1 MSQFRDFELQEFG
14 PSATD
19 PQILARA
26 VKKHQIGDVVA
37 QIALTIV
44 LMLAICAVTF
54 VLSLDRAAAASLGP
68 MEGVAVSTSLSLS
81 FTAIL
86 TLFGCAAAM
95 LLVPQ
100 RKLKAI
106 PVRVRARRTIRRD

>member
-1 MSQFRDFELQEFG
+1 MSEFRDFELQHLG
-14 PSATD
+14 PSAAD
-19 PQILARA
+19 PQLLARA

-54 VLSLDRAAAASLGP
+54 VLSLDRAAAASLEP
-68 MEGVAVSTSLSLS
+68 LEGTAVSTSL
-81 FTAIL
+81 TAFV
-86 TLFGCAAAM
+86 TLFGLAAAF

-100 RKLKAI
+100 RKLKPI
-106 PVRVRARRTIRRD
+106 PVRVRARRTLRRD